1 MLVSLMRA
9 LKPKI
14 LDSFKDYNAQKEF
27 LARINNKKN
36 LTVFLNYGNSL
47 EEIKKLQLNYNL
59 FGNNQKNKKLVIYNY
74 QERTK
79 KNV

>member
-1 MLVSLMRA
+1 MRA

-27 LARINNKKN
+27 LARINKNKK
-36 LTVFLNYGNSL
+36 LTVFLNYGNNL

-74 QERTK
+74 QQRPK